1 MAAHFLELSEDHI
14 APQGELSLPALA
26 GSRIVYIVA
35 GAVVADDTTYGENS
49 AFFGTAA
56 CAMQAPT
63 GAQLWRWELRR
74 DPAPDHPACKAS
86 HAVTL
91 DPHKEYLM
99 RCDRVDFP
107 PQGIAHT
114 HVHAGPG
121 IRILLRGTIRIQVAG
136 AETALAPGEAW
147 FERGPDS
154 VLALTDEKQPTSFI
168 RTMILPRDYA
178 GRPSIR
184 YTLSADA
191 DKPKVQQ
198 YTRFVEEFIEH

>member
-1 MAAHFLELSEDHI
+1 MAAYFLELSEDRI
-14 APQGELSLPALA
+14 ARQGELSLPALD

-35 GAVVADDTTYGENS
+35 GTVAGDDAAYVENN
-49 AFFGTAA
+49 AFFGKAA
-56 CAMQAPT
+56 CTMQAPA
-63 GAQLWRWELRR
+63 GARLWRWELRR
-74 DPAPDHPACKAS
+74 DPTPDHPDRKAS
-86 HAVTL
+86 YAVAL
-91 DPHKEYLM
+91 DPREEYLM

-121 IRILLRGTIRIQVAG
+121 IRILLRGTIRIRVAG
-136 AETALAPGEAW
+136 EETALAPGDAW
-147 FERGPDS
+147 FERGPDP
-154 VLALTDEKQPTSFI
+154 VLALADEKQPTSFI
-168 RTMILPRDYA
+168 RTMILPRDYE

-198 YTRFVEEFIEH
+198 YTRFVEDFIER